1 MVVVDCFALV
11 FNSHAKHSRSLRGG
25 NLKEKKKKKRTVR
38 EKTKEDEETANKE
51 ARNTLSEG
59 AQKDA

>member
-1 MVVVDCFALV
+1 MLLFLTVTPNTLGHFETVT
-11 FNSHAKHSRSLRGG
+11 SKR
-25 NLKEKKKKKRTVR
+25 KKLTVR
-38 EKTKEDEETANKE
+38 EKTKEDEETANIEE